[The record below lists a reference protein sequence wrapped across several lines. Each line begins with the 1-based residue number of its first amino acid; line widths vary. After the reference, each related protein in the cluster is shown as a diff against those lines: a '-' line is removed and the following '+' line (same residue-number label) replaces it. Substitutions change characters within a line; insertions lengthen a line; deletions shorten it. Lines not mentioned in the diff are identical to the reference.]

1 MIALEFRTH
10 ASSHRVSLVV
20 RYLVSIS
27 STGWKT
33 PSLSDVDRVAAVD
46 ELAQASSTRRVS
58 AFSEH
63 LILSLRLSREE
74 DASVPVQLMIFRL
87 SDMSNRTEVEVE
99 VDSRSER
106 VMEMEGAEQSTDSR
120 FSLLLCSHHSF
131 CTGMRESKESS
142 NSRLKHNDFKTLPTI
157 RRSC

>member
-27 STGWKT
+27 STGWKAS
-33 PSLSDVDRVAAVD
+33 SLSDVDRVAAVD

-63 LILSLRLSREE
+63 PILSLRLSREE

-99 VDSRSER
+99 VESSER
-106 VMEMEGAEQSTDSR
+106 VMEGAEQSTDSR

>member
-27 STGWKT
+27 STYWKA

-63 LILSLRLSREE
+63 PILSLRLSREE

-87 SDMSNRTEVEVE
+87 SDMSNRTEVEV
-99 VDSRSER
+99 DSRSER
-106 VMEMEGAEQSTDSR
+106 VMEGAEQSTDSR

-142 NSRLKHNDFKTLPTI
+142 NSRLKHNDFETLPTI
-157 RRSC
+157 RRSS

>member
-27 STGWKT
+27 STYWKA

-63 LILSLRLSREE
+63 PILSLRLSREE

-87 SDMSNRTEVEVE
+87 SDMSNRTEVEV
-99 VDSRSER
+99 DSRSEM
-106 VMEMEGAEQSTDSR
+106 VMEGAEQSTDSR

-157 RRSC
+157 RRSS

>member
-1 MIALEFRTH
+1 MIALDFRTH

-27 STGWKT
+27 STGWMT
-33 PSLSDVDRVAAVD
+33 PLLSDVDRVAAVD
-46 ELAQASSTRRVS
+46 ELAQASSTRHVS

-63 LILSLRLSREE
+63 LILSLQISREE
-74 DASVPVQLMIFRL
+74 DASVPVQLMIFRF
-87 SDMSNRTEVEVE
+87 SDMSNRSEVE
-99 VDSRSER
+99 VDSRSGM
-106 VMEMEGAEQSTDSR
+106 VMEGAEQSTGSR

-142 NSRLKHNDFKTLPTI
+142 NM
-157 RRSC
+157 